1 MLLVHFVKFIKKFS
15 PSEIFKRSS
24 FDKNPPPKTSFMKN
38 SLLVIILLLSI
49 LSCRDEDDSRDNCTS
64 NCTIVKGRIFSV
76 NNEPVANVNITVEYR
91 VGGSGSTTRKMVDV
105 KTDKDGNYYKSF
117 YVKDAEMGEEA
128 PGYFKLNIDDSKID
142 INKYIRTN
150 NLIGN
155 TSSVISSTFQIS
167 KRDTIIENNLYIPQK
182 TFIKVNLKNF
192 VSQQEGDFFE
202 VQTLY
207 PFGGNVGYNAFLD
220 SPYDTGFSG
229 YGNWQAKNAN
239 TTHTIFV
246 AADEKN
252 VVRIFKRKNGINTSK
267 DSLFFIPRNNNI
279 QLNYNY

>member
-1 MLLVHFVKFIKKFS
+1 
-15 PSEIFKRSS
+15 
-24 FDKNPPPKTSFMKN
+24 
-38 SLLVIILLLSI
+38 
-49 LSCRDEDDSRDNCTS
+49 
-64 NCTIVKGRIFSV
+64 
-76 NNEPVANVNITVEYR
+76 
-91 VGGSGSTTRKMVDV
+91 
-105 KTDKDGNYYKSF
+105 
-117 YVKDAEMGEEA
+117 MGEEA

-155 TSSVISSTFQIS
+155 TSSVISTTFQIS